1 MSLSHASPGRVR
13 VDADPSCVLA
23 VRVQP
28 RSSKEEVA
36 GVSEGVVRIRLTA
49 PPVEGKAN
57 EALLKF
63 LSKKLGIPK
72 GRLELVAGDHG
83 RNKLVRVHGLAGEE
97 VRARLGIVE
106 APG

>member
-1 MSLSHASPGRVR
+1 MSRRPSSP
-13 VDADPSCVLA
+13 AAPPPSFVLA

-36 GVSEGVVRIRLTA
+36 GISDGVVRIRLTA

-63 LSKKLGIPK
+63 LSKKLGVPK
-72 GRLELVAGDHG
+72 GALELVAGDHG
-83 RNKLVRVHGLAGEE
+83 RNKLIRVHGLAGEA
-97 VRARLGIVE
+97 VCARLGA
-106 APG
+106 APAT